1 MHYSTETYN
10 KLKINY
16 NHENKKNP
24 MDARR
29 HPYLRRNN
37 IHFMYERG

>member
-10 KLKINY
+10 KLKIY
-16 NHENKKNP
+16 FKHENKKNP

-29 HPYLRRNN
+29 HPVLRHCSDVH
-37 IHFMYERG
+37 IMY

>member
-29 HPYLRRNN
+29 HPLLRCCSNVY
-37 IHFMYERG
+37 IVYQ